1 MPIEGSAFM
10 QDEAAQEGLGKSDEL
25 EQRPDASGLLNAL
38 SDYGASEVAMRRRMR
53 GSMNLGETD
62 LLALRYVIEAD
73 AANKPIGPK
82 ELGQKLGVTSASMT
96 ALIDRLVKSGHV
108 SRVPHPS
115 DRRALLL
122 RPAPGS
128 SQEVRGVMDLTHRR
142 MAEIASSLSPEDT
155 KTVADFL
162 QRMRGTVDAIDPA
175 NQD

>member
-1 MPIEGSAFM
+1 M
-10 QDEAAQEGLGKSDEL
+10 QDEAAQDGLEKMDET
-25 EQRPDASGLLNAL
+25 EQRPEASELLTAL

-73 AANKPIGPK
+73 AAKKSIGPK

-96 ALIDRLVKSGHV
+96 ALIDRLVKSGRV
-108 SRVPHPS
+108 SREPHPS

-128 SQEVRGVMDLTHRR
+128 SQEVRGMMDLTHRR
-142 MAEIASSLSPEDT
+142 MAEIASSLSPEET

-162 QRMRGTVDAIDPA
+162 ERMRGTVDAIDPSS
-175 NQD
+175 QD

>member
-1 MPIEGSAFM
+1 M
-10 QDEAAQEGLGKSDEL
+10 QDEAAQDGLRKADDI
-25 EQRPDASGLLNAL
+25 EQRPAGSGLLNAL

-73 AANKPIGPK
+73 AANRPIGPK

-108 SRVPHPS
+108 SREPHPS

-128 SQEVRGVMDLTHRR
+128 SKEVRGLMDLTHRR
-142 MAEIASSLSPEDT
+142 MAEIASSLSPEDS

-162 QRMRGTVDAIDPA
+162 QRMRGTVDAIDPT